1 MAPEDRAYFLKRA
14 EAELRMA
21 EAARHEAAGRAHA
34 VIAGTY
40 FDRAHRGAAAGR
52 EALAAQG
59 GEA

>member
-21 EAARHEAAGRAHA
+21 EAARHDAAGRAHA

-40 FDRAHRGAAAGR
+40 FDRAHNGGFAGEEAVAAEGL
-52 EALAAQG
+52 EA
-59 GEA
+59 